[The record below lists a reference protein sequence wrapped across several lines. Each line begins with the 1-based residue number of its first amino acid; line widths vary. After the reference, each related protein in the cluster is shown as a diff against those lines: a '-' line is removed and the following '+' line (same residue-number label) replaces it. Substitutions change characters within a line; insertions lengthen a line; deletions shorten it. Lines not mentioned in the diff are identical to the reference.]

1 MYSIF
6 ISKSIENILVK
17 LEKKDSIYF
26 LNLADDENRWNT
38 TFVREISK
46 VLDEIEKDEG
56 PGALITSSE
65 NPKFFSNGLDLD
77 WMQEPKSNPNG
88 GDRDSFG
95 KEFMLLMGRF
105 ITLPIPTVCAINGH
119 AFGAGFMLA
128 LTHDM
133 RIMREDRGF
142 LCANEM
148 QLGLSI
154 PRPELSLFKH
164 KIPANAF
171 YETVQL
177 SKRWTGPDALDAGI
191 VQAISSFEE
200 VPELAVK
207 KARELAPLATDRKNF
222 GYQKEML
229 FGENAAINLS
239 HGPAHMLKN
248 SEDFKS

>member
-1 MYSIF
+1 MI
-6 ISKSIENILVK
+6 K
-17 LEKKDSIYF
+17 LEKKESIYF
-26 LNLADDENRWNT
+26 LNLAANENRWNT
-38 TFVREISK
+38 TFVREITK

-77 WMQEPKSNPNG
+77 WMQDPKSNPDG
-88 GDRDSFG
+88 GDRDVFG
-95 KEFMLLMGRF
+95 KEFMHLMGRF
-105 ITLPIPTVCAINGH
+105 ITLPIPTICAINGH

-128 LTHDM
+128 LTHDV

-177 SKRWTGPDALDAGI
+177 
-191 VQAISSFEE
+191 
-200 VPELAVK
+200 
-207 KARELAPLATDRKNF
+207 
-222 GYQKEML
+222 
-229 FGENAAINLS
+229 
-239 HGPAHMLKN
+239 
-248 SEDFKS
+248 

>member
-1 MYSIF
+1 M
-6 ISKSIENILVK
+6 
-17 LEKKDSIYF
+17 
-26 LNLADDENRWNT
+26 
-38 TFVREISK
+38 REIAK
-46 VLDEIEKDEG
+46 ALDTIEDDEG
-56 PGALITSSE
+56 PGALITSATDS
-65 NPKFFSNGLDLD
+65 KFFSNGLDLD
-77 WMQEPKSNPNG
+77 WMQAPEDYPDG
-88 GDRDSFG
+88 GDREVFG
-95 KEFMLLMGRF
+95 EEFMYLMGRF
-105 ITLPIPTVCAINGH
+105 ITLPIPTVCALNGH
-119 AFGAGFMLA
+119 TFGAGFMFA
-128 LTHDM
+128 LSHDF

-177 SKRWTGPDALDAGI
+177 SKRWTGTDALDAGI
-191 VQAISSFEE
+191 VQATSSFEE
-200 VPELAVK
+200 LPELAAK
-207 KARELAPLATDRKNF
+207 KAEELAPLATDRKNF

-229 FGENAAINLS
+229 FGKNAAINLN